1 MTVPT
6 EEARPSPYVAVARS
20 ALRGSRVT
28 ALGIGASAVLAA
40 IKILCGIFGNAY
52 VLIADGVESIL
63 DIFSSLVVLGS
74 LRIAATPPN
83 ERFPFGYGKIEP
95 FGGVVMAVVLLAT
108 AVAIAFESVREIM
121 TPHHG
126 PAAFTLV
133 VLLGVV
139 AVKEFMFRRLRR
151 TGEKIGS
158 TAVLSDA
165 WHHRSDAITSVAAF
179 IGISIALVGGPGYE
193 RADDWAALAACV
205 VIAFNGVRLFR
216 TALAEIL
223 DVKVSDQIENEV
235 RSVSAAVEGVCAI
248 DKCRIRKSG
257 LGYFIDIHVV
267 VDGDITVRRGHAIG
281 HEVKDAL
288 LASDLGILDVAVH
301 VEPLA

>member
-1 MTVPT
+1 
-6 EEARPSPYVAVARS
+6 
-20 ALRGSRVT
+20 
-28 ALGIGASAVLAA
+28 
-40 IKILCGIFGNAY
+40 
-52 VLIADGVESIL
+52 
-63 DIFSSLVVLGS
+63 
-74 LRIAATPPN
+74 
-83 ERFPFGYGKIEP
+83 
-95 FGGVVMAVVLLAT
+95 
-108 AVAIAFESVREIM
+108 
-121 TPHHG
+121 
-126 PAAFTLV
+126 
-133 VLLGVV
+133 
-139 AVKEFMFRRLRR
+139 
-151 TGEKIGS
+151 
-158 TAVLSDA
+158 VLSDA